1 MIVQGPLL
9 DQFIE
14 FAKRAKLADT
24 PLTTRTIEFF
34 LREFLTKK
42 TFMAGGNLYFGAS
55 YRMQFPLN
63 EELTTD
69 EHVELLL
76 PQMIEIYTEQFG
88 APSGTEMAGYWSTTP
103 FVADNPEAKARADYI
118 KSRIMEYNRVT
129 LPFRLRKTMYHKIH
143 AIGYSF
149 SSGRVLNRNAPDAD
163 PVIIETEEQAM
174 EFLSTKTYGP
184 ISGAL
189 DEGFRDLWFEYTSDT
204 GDNPKF
210 GVLDFDNPAELP
222 MKEVKSVV
230 RKACDLLKKTGRT
243 YIIMFSGRAFQVWFT
258 PNETERFD
266 HIKGIK
272 EIAEGI
278 GKRAGA
284 YVGNSNKYRDMAIA
298 NQKVYL
304 DLSVLNKKSKLGFF
318 FGMHFKPN
326 RVDQSTGLVRVPLVK
341 QELTGFD
348 PLRQAHPEY
357 VLENFD
363 AMKAKVDLFCQEAEL
378 GEGFPFSDSGYPCY
392 RTPRDKPDSK
402 HKLAKML
409 QDWKY
414 KPEFKEVSV
423 KNVGVE
429 ILMSDHIVLTPKYDG
444 WVGLMAY
451 NRMGGFKVNGK
462 NLDNTQSVEGFTG
475 KMVNEKQKAVIC
487 VKGGQ
492 FAWDNY
498 LTKEF
503 ERACQANG
511 LSEAIVIGEI
521 YVHNVQG
528 RVAGP
533 GAVSSVLNKQEG
545 DPPAH
550 DNKSFRRLKF
560 VITDVLSLDNSPV
573 SKDISIN
580 HRLDLVSGINTDRIS
595 TMPYEVVEDDQQL
608 HFDMFW
614 KKNVQDKGHEGVVA
628 YANSRRYKI
637 KRKYTLD
644 AVIIGV
650 DTSSKTWEDQKPI
663 LSTVIIAVSKNTKS
677 GPVYIAF
684 QKVGNFKM
692 SEEEKRALFH
702 KVLGEQKGEWGN
714 FENAVPSL
722 TPEGED
728 FLIVEPKVVVEV
740 QYTGLGPESKIAYAY
755 FKEQSKRKTSTRGFR
770 LAPYD
775 GPTYYSRKLQG
786 TPTIIRERPDKS
798 ADNPQ
803 DIRASQ
809 ADGAGGLSISTS
821 PRSMATEVLENPAI
835 AKVTHVRMNPLHG
848 YAAGPRW
855 VAGGG
860 SHMSASGFVDEEGNA
875 LGIPD
880 GHGYYKAG
888 HPAFSDKRLTMQ
900 QEFAGPHQGNIPW
913 RAHWAPGIWSAK
925 RQSGGT
931 NYYPDMTGLP
941 LGMQDAIYDE
951 RGPIIAKG
959 ADKAFPGELSTP
971 KRKETIS
978 SHYHYSPEQAELDK
992 AMQQGAILDTD
1003 ESEGRVKLVGSAME
1017 AKRFRKT
1024 DRRNGPEYVLSNP
1037 LTSNSNWNDRVQK
1050 YRKAYKEWLIAPE
1063 PKPDWKAVALENFEA
1078 WELQLLEK
1086 GRKYLDAEDEF
1097 KYSQT
1102 EETII
1107 NTRLGVPE
1115 AGEDHI
1121 FASLALDLED
1131 DENDEGESDS
1141 PTP

>member
-1 MIVQGPLL
+1 MIVQGALL
-9 DQFIE
+9 DQFID
-14 FAKRAKLADT
+14 FAKRAKIADT

-63 EELTTD
+63 EDLTTN

-88 APSGTEMAGYWSTTP
+88 APSGTEMAGYWSPTP
-103 FVADNPEAKARADYI
+103 FVADTPEAKARADYI
-118 KSRIMEYNRVT
+118 KSRIVEYNRVT
-129 LPFRLRKTMYHKIH
+129 LPFRVRKTMYHKIH
-143 AIGYSF
+143 AVGYSF

-174 EFLSTKTYGP
+174 EFLNSKTYGP

-189 DEGFRDLWFEYTSDT
+189 DEGFRDLWFEYTSET

-222 MKEVKSVV
+222 LKELKSVV
-230 RKACDLLKKTGRT
+230 RKSCDLLKKAGRT

-266 HIKGIK
+266 HIKNVK

-341 QELTGFD
+341 QELTGFK

-357 VLENFD
+357 VLENFE
-363 AMKAKVDLFCQEAEL
+363 AMKAKVDLFCQVAEL
-378 GEGFPFSDSGYPCY
+378 GEGFPFNDSGYPCY
-392 RTPRDKPDSK
+392 RTPRDKPDTK
-402 HKLAKML
+402 NPLTKIL

-414 KPEFKEVSV
+414 KPAFKEISV

-429 ILMSDHIVLTPKYDG
+429 VLMSDHIVLTPKYDG

-451 NRMGGFKVNGK
+451 NRMGGFKVNGQS
-462 NLDNTQSVEGFTG
+462 LDSTQKVEGFTG
-475 KMVNEKQKAVIC
+475 KSVREKQKAVMC
-487 VKGGQ
+487 AKGGQ

-521 YVHNVQG
+521 YTYNTQG

-533 GAVSSVLNKQEG
+533 GAVSSILNKQEG

-550 DNKSFRRLKF
+550 DDKNFRRLKF
-560 VITDVLSLDNSPV
+560 LITDVISLDNNKV
-573 SKDISIN
+573 STDIGIN
-580 HRLDLVSGINTDRIS
+580 HRLDLVSGFNTDRIS
-595 TMPYEVVEDDQQL
+595 TVPYKVVEDDQQL
-608 HFDMFW
+608 EFDTFW
-614 KKNVQDKGHEGVVA
+614 KKNVKDLGHEGVVA

-644 AVIIGV
+644 AAIIGI
-650 DTSSKTWEDQKPI
+650 DTSSKTWKDQKKI
-663 LSTVIIAVSKNTKS
+663 LSTVLVAVTKNTQS
-677 GPVYIAF
+677 GPVYVGI
-684 QKVGNFKM
+684 QLVGNFKM
-692 SEEEKRALFH
+692 TMQEREALFH
-702 KVLGEQKGEWGN
+702 KVLGEQTGEWGN
-714 FENAVPSL
+714 FANVVKSSSNEEINL
-722 TPEGED
+722 
-728 FLIVEPKVVVEV
+728 LIVEPKVVVEV
-740 QYTGLGPESKIAYAY
+740 QYTGLGPESKYAPAYY
-755 FKEQSKRKTSTRGFR
+755 KEQSKKKTGTRGFSF
-770 LAPYD
+770 APYGD
-775 GPTYYSRKLQG
+775 FYSRKLLG
-786 TPTIIRERPDKS
+786 TPTITRERPDKS

-809 ADGAGGLSISTS
+809 ADGAGGLSISKSRRT
-821 PRSMATEVLENPAI
+821 MATETLENPSKC
-835 AKVTHVRMNPLHG
+835 KVTHVRMNPLHG
-848 YAAGPRW
+848 YAAGPRF

-860 SHMSASGFVDEEGNA
+860 TTMSIGFD
-875 LGIPD
+875 GIGVPH

-888 HPAFSDKRLTMQ
+888 HPAFRDDEKLTMQ
-900 QEFAGPHQGNIPW
+900 NEFAGKQHGNIAW

-925 RQSGGT
+925 RQSKGV

-951 RGPIIAKG
+951 RGPIIGRG
-959 ADKAFPGELSTP
+959 ADRAFPGQLSTP

-978 SHYHYSPEQAELDK
+978 DHYHYSAEQAALDEEMQYGTLLDTEESDGKVALVAK
-992 AMQQGAILDTD
+992 AM
-1003 ESEGRVKLVGSAME
+1003 S
-1017 AKRFRKT
+1017 AKRFRPT
-1024 DRRNGPEYVLSNP
+1024 DRTKGPDYVLPNP
-1037 LTSNSNWNDRVQK
+1037 LTTNANWNKRVQS
-1050 YRKAYKEWLIAPE
+1050 YRRAYKEWLIAPE
-1063 PKPDWKAVALENFEA
+1063 PKPNWKSVALENFEA
-1078 WELQLLEK
+1078 WEFELLEK
-1086 GRKYLDAEDEF
+1086 GRKFLDAEDEF
-1097 KYSQT
+1097 KYNQT

-1107 NTRLGVPE
+1107 HTRLGVPE

-1121 FASLALDLED
+1121 FASLTLDLED
-1131 DENDEGESDS
+1131 DDDVTRESDS

>member
-1 MIVQGPLL
+1 MMIVQGPLL
-9 DQFIE
+9 DQFLE

-63 EELTTD
+63 IKLTTD

-76 PQMIEIYTEQFG
+76 PQMIEIYTKEFG
-88 APSGTEMAGYWSTTP
+88 APTGTEMAGYWSTAPFSPATP
-103 FVADNPEAKARADYI
+103 EEKARADYI
-118 KSRIMEYNRVT
+118 KNRIVEYNRVT
-129 LPFRLRKTMYHKIH
+129 LPFRVRKTMYHKIH

-174 EFLSTKTYGP
+174 EFLSSKTYGP

-189 DEGFRDLWFEYTSDT
+189 DEGFRDLWFEYTSET

-210 GVLDFDNPAELP
+210 GVLDFDNPADLP
-222 MKEVKSVV
+222 LKEVKAVV
-230 RKACDLLKKTGRT
+230 RKACDLLKKSGRK

-266 HIKGIK
+266 HIKNVK

-284 YVGNSNKYRDMAIA
+284 YIGNSNKYRDMAIA

-341 QELTGFD
+341 QELTGFR

-363 AMKAKVDLFCQEAEL
+363 SLKARVDMFCQEAEL
-378 GEGFPFSDSGYPCY
+378 GEGFPFNDSGYPCY
-392 RTPRDKPDSK
+392 RTPRDKPDTK
-402 HKLAKML
+402 HPLTKIL

-414 KPEFKEVSV
+414 KPGFTESQL

-429 ILMSDHIVLTPKYDG
+429 LLMSEHIVLTPKYDG
-444 WVGLMAY
+444 WVGLLAY
-451 NRMGGFKVNGK
+451 NRMGGFKVNGQS
-462 NLDNTQSVEGFTG
+462 LDSTQKVEGFSG
-475 KMVNEKQKAVIC
+475 KSVREKQKAVMC

-492 FAWDNY
+492 FSWDNY

-521 YVHNVQG
+521 HTFNSQG
-528 RVAGP
+528 RVAGV
-533 GAVSSVLNKQEG
+533 GAISSILNKQEG

-550 DNKSFRRLKF
+550 DDKSFRRLKF
-560 VITDVLSLDNSPV
+560 IITDVISLDNSKV
-573 SKDISIN
+573 STDIGIN
-580 HRLDLVSGINTDRIS
+580 HRLDLVSGFDTDRIS
-595 TMPYEVVEDDQQL
+595 TVPYKVIEDDQQL
-608 HFDMFW
+608 EFDTFW
-614 KKNVQDKGHEGVVA
+614 KKNVTEKGHEGVVA
-628 YANSRRYKI
+628 YANGRRYKV
-637 KRKYTLD
+637 KRKYTID
-644 AVIIGV
+644 AAIVGI
-650 DTSSKTWEDQKPI
+650 DTSSKTWQDQKKV
-663 LSTVIIAVSKNTKS
+663 LSTVLVAVTKNTQT
-677 GPVYIAF
+677 GPIYVGF
-684 QKVGNFKM
+684 QLVGNFKM
-692 SEEEKRALFH
+692 SMEERQALFH
-702 KVLGEQKGEWGN
+702 KVLGEQKGDWGN
-714 FENAVPSL
+714 FEHAVPSGSFANIL
-722 TPEGED
+722 P
-728 FLIVEPKVVVEV
+728 VEPRVVVEIA
-740 QYTGLGPESKIAYAY
+740 YTGLGNDAKIAYGFY
-755 FKEQSKRKTSTRGFR
+755 KEQSKRRTDRRGFKWR
-770 LAPYD
+770 TMSKPF
-775 GPTYYSRKLQG
+775 YSRKLLG
-786 TPTIIRERPDKS
+786 TPTILRERTDKS
-798 ADNPQ
+798 ADSPQ
-803 DIRASQ
+803 DIRATQ
-809 ADGAGGLSISTS
+809 ADGAGGLSISKTK
-821 PRSMATEVLENPAI
+821 RSMVSETLENPPMR
-835 AKVTHVRMNPLHG
+835 KVTHVRMNPMHG

-855 VAGGG
+855 VASGGQ
-860 SHMSASGFVDEEGNA
+860 STESPTVYFR
-875 LGIPD
+875 LGM
-880 GHGYYKAG
+880 HKKAG
-888 HPAFSDKRLTMQ
+888 HPAFRDDVKLSMQ
-900 QEFAGPHQGNIPW
+900 NEFAGRQHGNIDW
-913 RAHWAPGIWSAK
+913 RPHWSPDVWNAK
-925 RQSGGT
+925 RQSKGT

-951 RGPIIAKG
+951 RGPIIARS
-959 ADKAFPGELSTP
+959 ADKAFPGQLSVP

-978 SHYHYSPEQAELDK
+978 DHYHYSSEQAALDAELQSDS
-992 AMQQGAILDTD
+992 MLDTE
-1003 ESEGRVKLVGSAME
+1003 ESDDRVKLVGKAMQS
-1017 AKRFRKT
+1017 KRYRLS
-1024 DRRNGPEYVLSNP
+1024 DRTSGPEPVLPNP
-1037 LTSNSNWNDRVQK
+1037 MTTNDNWNKRVQK
-1050 YRKAYKEWLIAPE
+1050 YRRAYKEWLISPE
-1063 PKPDWKAVALENFEA
+1063 PKPDWKSVALENFEA
-1078 WELQLLEK
+1078 WEYDLLEK

-1107 NTRLGVPE
+1107 HTRLGVPE

-1121 FASLALDLED
+1121 FASLTLDLED
-1131 DENDEGESDS
+1131 DEDDTRESDS